1 MNLSNKTC
9 KILFHDFNKI
19 LAEIDSLT
27 GPCYDG
33 TRIVPLSTQTREN
46 CNSCRCRLQPDGS
59 VRLTCDSNTCIVDL
73 ELIASVNSAK
83 DALSWTA
90 GNYSF
95 FWGKTLSHGYRNY
108 LGTAPP
114 SDYAEACETLEVT
127 ELPSTFD
134 FTSPADHV
142 IPQNLHQEDC
152 GASFAF
158 SFFNLVN
165 FKLLSTN
172 QRAFHGDIP
181 ELLNH
186 CGSGCTT
193 GDVLDIHH
201 AAKTGFWPGSGRE
214 NICRNLDSCVR
225 FSAAKRLAC
234 TDDIKREIATTGPV
248 IAYMNVT
255 RDFFLYQEGI
265 YRPTKISEAANQPNH
280 LHSVVL
286 LGWGDDY
293 WLARNSWGDDSPDA
307 GSAWGTC
314 LSDGGRKRCGFVKLA
329 FDVIDSSYVLTI
341 PIDASDCDHS
351 GEYNESV

>member
-1 MNLSNKTC
+1 M
-9 KILFHDFNKI
+9 
-19 LAEIDSLT
+19 
-27 GPCYDG
+27 
-33 TRIVPLSTQTREN
+33 PLSTQTREN
-46 CNSCRCRLQPDGS
+46 CNSCGCRLQPDGS
-59 VRLTCDSNTCIVDL
+59 VRLTCDSNICIVDP
-73 ELIASVNSAK
+73 ELITSVNSSPGA
-83 DALSWTA
+83 SWTA

-114 SDYAEACETLEVT
+114 SDSAEACETLEVA

-172 QRAFHGDIP
+172 QRAFHGDVP
-181 ELLNH
+181 EVLNS
-186 CGSGCTT
+186 CGNGCTT
-193 GDVLDIHH
+193 GDILDIHH
-201 AAKTGFWPGSGRE
+201 AAKTGFWPESGLD
-214 NICRNLDSCVR
+214 NICPMFDSCVR
-225 FSAAKRLAC
+225 VSAAKRLAC
-234 TDDIKREIATTGPV
+234 TDNIKREIATTGPV

-255 RDFFLYQEGI
+255 RDFFLYQDGI
-265 YRPTKISEAANQPNH
+265 YRPTESSEGQNH
-280 LHSVVL
+280 LQSIVL

-293 WLARNSWGDDSPDA
+293 WLARNSWGDDSPDT
-307 GSAWGTC
+307 GSAWGMC

-329 FDVIDSSYVLTI
+329 FGVIDSSYVVTI
-341 PIDASDCDHS
+341 PVDTSSCDHS